1 MPGLIPYN
9 YSNNSP
15 NHHSF
20 HTVEGA
26 PIANVFCFGAF
37 ADKVTGVVYNDC
49 TCKFFFISLD
59 GKVCLF
65 VMYHYKTNTIFVTPI
80 PGLDSKSILAV
91 YSKNFEYLVSKGYTP
106 KLNVI
111 NNQATKAIKAF
122 LTSQQ

>member
-1 MPGLIPYN
+1 MTGLIPDD

-37 ADKVTGVVYNDC
+37 TDKVTGVVYNDC
-49 TCKFFFISLD
+49 MGKFPFMSLD
-59 GKVCLF
+59 GNVFFF
-65 VMYHYKTNTIFVTPI
+65 VMYHYKTNAIFVTPI

-111 NNQATKAIKAF
+111 NNQATKAITAF